1 MRSVK
6 VMFIDLEW
14 RDRGSGLGL
23 FLKVSWIWT
32 KLEFLEVVF
41 GSIKIISKSHKIN
54 QHLWFLVNVLE
65 GNVPKGQSARAACLS
80 RYVWAFGLV
89 LFYFLQAQIIIF
101 FHADT
106 CEFFFIF
113 SPIVAYFE
121 ISTVVFCWIC
131 DILLFQSAG
140 QTGLKVTGLA
150 IRLWNKNN

>member
-1 MRSVK
+1 MTGNMTGNIIMRSVK

-41 GSIKIISKSHKIN
+41 GSIKIFLNHKIN

-106 CEFFFIF
+106 CEIFLIF
-113 SPIVAYFE
+113 SPKWLILRFQQWYSAEFVTYCYF
-121 ISTVVFCWIC
+121 SLP
-131 DILLFQSAG
+131 DRPG
-140 QTGLKVTGLA
+140 
-150 IRLWNKNN
+150 